1 MEKFMGGE
9 EQEKKENSGYGE
21 RLREITAVLK
31 KHAITRGVSPEK
43 LRLILEDLGPTYIK
57 LGQIMS
63 LRSDILPKRYCDE
76 LMKLCSDVPPMPF
89 SQVIEVLEESMGCPW
104 QEEFQHIEQ
113 KPLGAASIA
122 QVHRATLKTGEEVVI
137 KVQRKGI
144 YETMARDIGLMH
156 KAVRLMPPVSIKG
169 MVDLNMVLSE
179 LWTVT
184 QEEMNFLTEAANMAE
199 FAKKNKDVAFVKV
212 PILYR
217 EYISP
222 HILVMEYRRF
232 CHQ

>member
-1 MEKFMGGE
+1 MGGE

-104 QEEFQHIEQ
+104 QEE
-113 KPLGAASIA
+113 
-122 QVHRATLKTGEEVVI
+122 
-137 KVQRKGI
+137 
-144 YETMARDIGLMH
+144 Y
-156 KAVRLMPPVSIKG
+156 
-169 MVDLNMVLSE
+169 
-179 LWTVT
+179 
-184 QEEMNFLTEAANMAE
+184 
-199 FAKKNKDVAFVKV
+199 
-212 PILYR
+212 
-217 EYISP
+217 
-222 HILVMEYRRF
+222 
-232 CHQ
+232 